1 MERLAKHIGLVIE
14 AERIKQNLT
23 QSALGKKAKM
33 TQASISEIEDG
44 KRKITLDSLNDLC
57 KALNVK
63 LWVMVRRAEFLSK
76 K

>member
-1 MERLAKHIGLVIE
+1 MERLAKHIGSVIE